1 MTYLL
6 YQLFKQL
13 LPVTG
18 IQTDSLPLK
27 GDEVLHSDGGPHYTE
42 SNFNDLFPEPI
53 NMVSAAVFMGIA
65 IYWFWK
71 ASKQSTSFRFLKVS
85 SITLAIGGL
94 GGTIY
99 HGFRIY
105 EWAMWMDWVPIL
117 ILCIAAACYF
127 VYRIYKNVWLAV
139 GALVVS
145 LLLQFIN
152 FEVIPDW
159 LNTNTSY
166 GILAAFIIVP
176 LLMALS
182 KTKFLY
188 WYYPTIALLAFGAA
202 LTFRLGD
209 REQWLEPIGTHFLWH
224 TFGAVAC
231 HAMFSYL
238 FHFKRAFPKFELIN
252 RIRIKK
258 IKVANIRKMRS
269 QILNR
274 KKA

>member
-1 MTYLL
+1 M
-6 YQLFKQL
+6 
-13 LPVTG
+13 
-18 IQTDSLPLK
+18 
-27 GDEVLHSDGGPHYTE
+27 
-42 SNFNDLFPEPI
+42 
-53 NMVSAAVFMGIA
+53 A
-65 IYWFWK
+65 
-71 ASKQSTSFRFLKVS
+71 SFRFLKMS
-85 SITLAIGGL
+85 SIILAIGGL

-117 ILCIAAACYF
+117 LLCIAAAGYF
-127 VYRIYKNVWLAV
+127 IYRIYKNIYLAIA
-139 GALVVS
+139 ALVMSVV
-145 LLLQFIN
+145 LQFVN

-166 GILAAFIIVP
+166 GILAAFILIP
-176 LLMALS
+176 LSMALS

-188 WYYPTIALLAFGAA
+188 WYYPTTALVAFALA

-224 TFGAVAC
+224 TFGAIAC

-252 RIRIKK
+252 RLRIKK
-258 IKVANIRKMRS
+258 IKEAALKKMHS
-269 QILNR
+269 
-274 KKA
+274 